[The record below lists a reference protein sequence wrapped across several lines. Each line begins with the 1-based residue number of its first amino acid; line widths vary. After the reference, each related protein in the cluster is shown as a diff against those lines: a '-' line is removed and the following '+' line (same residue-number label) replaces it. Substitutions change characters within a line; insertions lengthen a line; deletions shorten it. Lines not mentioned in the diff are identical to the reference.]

1 MRIGELGGLGIE
13 EEERKRRSKDKVI
26 GNSGRN
32 FVNWLMEKGWNILN
46 GRTEGDWEGEYT
58 YMEGESTYV
67 EVRGSTVINYIVV
80 SEELG
85 DKVIEFKI
93 GERVESDHMPLSVKI
108 EEKEGRGEEEEEHG
122 TEEQD
127 EEVEVIQWNEEAV
140 RKYVEATEEIIKQE
154 EGQEASQLKRNGRK
168 LNELY
173 KAPW

>member
-1 MRIGELGGLGIE
+1 MGIGELGGSGIE
-13 EEERKRRSKDKVI
+13 EEERERRSKDKVI

-58 YMEGESTYV
+58 YVEGESTYV

-93 GERVESDHMPLSVKI
+93 GERVESDHMPLSAKI

-127 EEVEVIQWNEEAV
+127 EEVEVIQWNEEAI

-154 EGQEASQLKRNGRK
+154 EGQEARQLKENGRK

>member
-1 MRIGELGGLGIE
+1 MRIGELEGSGIE
-13 EEERKRRSKDKVI
+13 EEERERRSKDKVI

-46 GRTEGDWEGEYT
+46 GRTEGEWEGEYT
-58 YMEGESTYV
+58 YVEGESTYV
-67 EVRGSTVINYIVV
+67 ETRGSMVINYIVV

-93 GERVESDHMPLSVKI
+93 GEGVESDHMPLSVKI

-140 RKYVEATEEIIKQE
+140 RKYVEATEEIIKQKE
-154 EGQEASQLKRNGRK
+154 EQEARQLKRNGRK

>member
-1 MRIGELGGLGIE
+1 MGKQREIGKENTH
-13 EEERKRRSKDKVI
+13 V
-26 GNSGRN
+26 
-32 FVNWLMEKGWNILN
+32 
-46 GRTEGDWEGEYT
+46 
-58 YMEGESTYV
+58 EGESTYV
-67 EVRGSTVINYIVV
+67 EARGSTVINYIVV

-93 GERVESDHMPLSVKI
+93 GERVESDHMPLLVKI

-140 RKYVEATEEIIKQE
+140 RKYVEATEEIIKKE
-154 EGQEASQLKRNGRK
+154 EGQEARQLKKNGRK